1 MKRTISIFLATLVL
15 LVMIQ
20 PTLVF
25 HYCGSSLRYVKILT
39 EDSVHCCCSGVNE
52 HAEISGNED
61 INGSANRYAQDR
73 SVATD
78 GNLFLESFKSCCS
91 FYIIGISTDDFNLQ
105 QEAAIDRG
113 TSVAVNY
120 LPSVTSLSSV
130 SKEVDKAAINLQR
143 YLPGEIFYESRELL
157 SMICTFLI

>member
-1 MKRTISIFLATLVL
+1 MKRTISIFLTTIVL

-25 HYCGSSLRYVKILT
+25 HYCDNSLRYVKLLT
-39 EDSVHCCCSGVNE
+39 EDSVHCCCSGVNGHE
-52 HAEISGNED
+52 EINGNTN
-61 INGSANRYAQDR
+61 INGSTNKYAQDR

-78 GNLFLESFKSCCS
+78 GDLFLESFKSCCS

-113 TSVAVNY
+113 TSVAISY

-143 YLPGEIFYESRELL
+143 FLPGETFYESRELL
-157 SMICTFLI
+157 SMICAFLI